1 MEVLPAEYAED
12 EVEHEE
18 AAYDDEGDEEDPVE
32 GAPYGIVG
40 LKTQTDSWSSSMGA
54 QQCSNGGICLRMNY
68 SVLNEVNQNE

>member
-18 AAYDDEGDEEDPVE
+18 AAHDDEGDEEDPVE

-40 LKTQTDSWSSSMGA
+40 LKTQIDS
-54 QQCSNGGICLRMNY
+54 
-68 SVLNEVNQNE
+68 